1 MTIALDTDKAYLLW
15 LLVWGGVMKSGG
27 IQIVLP
33 FNKWGKIELD
43 PTRWW
48 IIATDILTRI
58 KPIWKSIYDIDIRYS
73 IERSSWT
80 IILDSISSELR
91 NDLSELGL
99 LNIWEFRENADIKI
113 LESIFNSNE
122 MIRQFIAW
130 MVDTVWSMAES
141 HRRFSSDFQIVS
153 FEFMWR
159 NFSLVLSMIRL
170 FLRLWIT
177 PDQVLWNHPNFHS
190 TYDRYYKS
198 WKKWFKLRVVLNDY
212 LLKWSFIF
220 QSKKLSAES
229 NIKLQEDGYKTSIGK
244 EYRIEWRN
252 TVHIDESGDW
262 IPKEIRGFHFL
273 HFTHLSSFL
282 WVNFPWWEITKIDT
296 PEKHISP
303 FTILTKWTKSIID
316 TIVNGEEYLLK
327 TNYTE
332 RSCNIKELYSKF
344 NTNRNILL
352 FWNSENDGFPIN
364 IIMQG
369 IAFILAASGWL
380 VRWNRVMWTYT
391 DHIESAISNSYSGI
405 TIYIPDT
412 WTCLKL
418 SDWKYSCLIWY
429 QNEEFVKSLLEV
441 DGLKIKVREPIYD
454 DCILLTN

>member
-1 MTIALDTDKAYLLW
+1 MSIVLDTDKAYLLW
-15 LLVWGGVMKSGG
+15 LLVWGWVMKSWG

-58 KPIWKSIYDIDIRYS
+58 KPIWKSLYDIDIRYS

-80 IILDSISSELR
+80 IILDWISTELK
-91 NDLSELGL
+91 NDLSQLGL

-113 LESIFNSNE
+113 LESLFNSSE

-159 NFSLVLSMIRL
+159 NFSLVLSITRL
-170 FLRLWIT
+170 LLRLWII

-212 LLKWSFIF
+212 VLKWSFIF

-229 NIKLQEDGYKTSIGK
+229 NIKLQEDGHKTTIGK

-252 TVHIDESGDW
+252 CLHIDESSEW

-273 HFTHLSSFL
+273 HFTHLASFL
-282 WVNFPWWEITKIDT
+282 GVDFPWWEIRSIIT

-316 TIVNGEEYLLK
+316 NIIRNEEYLLK
-327 TNYTE
+327 TKYKE
-332 RSCNIKELYSKF
+332 RVFSLRELYSKF
-344 NTNRNILL
+344 NVNRNLL
-352 FWNSENDGFPIN
+352 LYWNSENDGFPIN

-369 IAFILAASGWL
+369 VAFIIAASSWL
-380 VRWNRVMWTYT
+380 IRGNRVMGSYT
-391 DHIESAISNSYSGI
+391 DHIESAIGSSSSSIGI
-405 TIYIPDT
+405 YTPDI
-412 WTCLKL
+412 WTCLII
-418 SDWKYSCLIWY
+418 SDWKYSCLVGY
-429 QNEEFVKSLLEV
+429 QNEEFVKNLLV
-441 DGLKIKVREPIYD
+441 IDWLKIKVKEPDYH
-454 DCILLTN
+454 DCIPLPN